1 MEQAKVVAPT
11 TKPLAR
17 GLAPTDSKSILK
29 NVIDQL
35 AQCHRSSWQRML
47 GRFGDRSGAFEG
59 VGPWCTKRHWTQL
72 PTWKHEK
79 GDQYSVSNPVRRSF
93 INGKLLDWPSGR
105 GDLHGGL
112 DVDSLMDGLVKG
124 PIEIRQAGT

>member
-1 MEQAKVVAPT
+1 
-11 TKPLAR
+11 
-17 GLAPTDSKSILK
+17 
-29 NVIDQL
+29 
-35 AQCHRSSWQRML
+35 ML
-47 GRFGDRSGAFEG
+47 RRFGDRSGAFEG
-59 VGPWCTKRHWTQL
+59 VGPLYTKRHWTQL

-79 GDQYSVSNPVRRSF
+79 GDQYSVFNPVRRSF
-93 INGKLLDWPSGR
+93 INGELLDWPSGR